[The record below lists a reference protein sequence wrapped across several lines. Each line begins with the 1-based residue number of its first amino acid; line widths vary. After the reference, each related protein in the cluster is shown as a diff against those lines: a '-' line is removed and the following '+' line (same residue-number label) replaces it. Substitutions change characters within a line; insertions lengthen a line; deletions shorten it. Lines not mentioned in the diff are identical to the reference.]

1 MIRSSNGDSSQ
12 LLLFRV
18 GLIALL
24 VAFFLLGRYLLM
36 QPGLHLDA
44 GSVRE

>member
-1 MIRSSNGDSSQ
+1 MIRSGNGDSSR
-12 LLLFRV
+12 LLFF
-18 GLIALL
+18 GASLIALL
-24 VAFFLLGRYLLM
+24 VAFFLPGRYLLM